1 MHSRAPSTDR
11 PAGPASEARAAT
23 VADMPRRLPEPPPEL
38 TTRPRRSR
46 DLRAGGITKAQV
58 AGPRWTR
65 IVRGV
70 HGYRADPADPMTRIL
85 AVAELMP
92 TGAAIGGW
100 AALFLHRV
108 RDLDGRTGPGG
119 ATLLPVPV
127 CIGPPGRMA
136 SRNGIAVDRS
146 RLAEADVT
154 EVGGIRVTS
163 AVRACVDIACW
174 HGVEEGMVAGDAAV
188 RFGAARAEEIR
199 AYVATRG
206 SVRGIPWARTAAA
219 LVDGHVESC
228 PESRLRFVWIR
239 EAGLPVPLVN
249 PDVVDLNGGFRVG
262 RSDLLGLDAAL
273 VGEYDGD
280 GHCTLAQHTADNERE
295 ESFERLGLTVV
306 RATALDLWP
315 RRARLVA
322 RLQAGWRDGLARD
335 RSRDRWGYRVW

>member
-1 MHSRAPSTDR
+1 
-11 PAGPASEARAAT
+11 
-23 VADMPRRLPEPPPEL
+23 MPRRLPEPSPKL
-38 TTRPRRSR
+38 ATQPRRSR
-46 DLRAGGITKAQV
+46 DLRAAGITKAQV
-58 AGPRWTR
+58 AGPRWSR

-70 HGYRADPADPMTRIL
+70 HGYPADPADPMTRIL

-92 TGAAIGGW
+92 KGAAIGGW
-100 AALFLHRV
+100 AALFLQRV

-146 RLAEADVT
+146 RLTEDDITEAA
-154 EVGGIRVTS
+154 GIRVTT

-174 HGVEEGMVAGDAAV
+174 HGVEEGIVAGDAAV
-188 RFGAARAEEIR
+188 RFGAVRADEIR

-206 SVRGIPWARTAAA
+206 PVRGIPWARTAAA
-219 LVDGHVESC
+219 LVDGHAESC
-228 PESRLRFVWIR
+228 PESRLRNVWVVD
-239 EAGLPVPLVN
+239 AGLPVPLVN
-249 PDVVDLNGGFRVG
+249 PDILDLDGGFRVG
-262 RSDLLGLDAAL
+262 RSDLLGLEAGM

-280 GHCTLAQHTADNERE
+280 GHRTLAQHTADNDRE
-295 ESFERLGLTVV
+295 EGFERLGLTVV

-315 RRARLVA
+315 RRALLVV

-335 RSRDRWGYRVW
+335 PSRDRWGYRRRSG